1 MANLVTD
8 LSSDKSFFVTRQK
21 MAQLGP
27 GCAEAKRSPFS
38 SPPCKASCGPW
49 ACVHDGMDGFLTSGL
64 NHATDGRETKQCAL
78 IWDFDMCAS
87 GDIGNVV
94 IFQCKLWHFLF
105 LGHRENTTS
114 HHQLLFSSNP
124 CYFCPVSFETPEQ
137 MLSLWILLLSFKFMV
152 QIFFF
157 FFKSYLVFKSSF
169 RTRELLSKINSSPS
183 TCPVARITAITSFL
197 AMSLTDRLLG
207 LSLISSV
214 LCLIF
219 RITLLLLMSVMSNH
233 ISFYVFTIMWK
244 IDFTCSLM
252 FFTLTPGRQF
262 LV

>member
-157 FFKSYLVFKSSF
+157 FL
-169 RTRELLSKINSSPS
+169 
-183 TCPVARITAITSFL
+183 
-197 AMSLTDRLLG
+197 SLTLCSSRPSGHVSCSRKSTRLPARVPLLESQLLP
-207 LSLISSV
+207 LSWQCHWLTV
-214 LCLIF
+214 YLDCLWYHLYF
-219 RITLLLLMSVMSNH
+219 V
-233 ISFYVFTIMWK
+233 
-244 IDFTCSLM
+244 
-252 FFTLTPGRQF
+252 
-262 LV
+262 